1 MSSGTLSS
9 DRVLAFPQPAC
20 FGLWERRTLEP
31 VPELSY
37 GRTAS
42 FDRTTALDRILSCDR
57 TTGVLAFIRL
67 PKYNCRTV
75 VRHPPSAWYDAP
87 SASCDRS
94 TGARIYRVATILF
107 SARSLTLFGASTAFH
122 GMWGAKGLPYGRI
135 ITTSH
140 AHLQPRSVIKCN

>member
-20 FGLWERRTLEP
+20 FELWERRTLELP
-31 VPELSY
+31 PELSY

-42 FDRTTALDRILSCDR
+42 FDRTTAFDRILSCDR

-94 TGARIYRVATILF
+94 TGARIYRVATMYNYGNYSINVSSICML
-107 SARSLTLFGASTAFH
+107 AVQRDE
-122 GMWGAKGLPYGRI
+122 GLQRHRLLHP
-135 ITTSH
+135 
-140 AHLQPRSVIKCN
+140 